1 MASAIA
7 LRDDFD
13 GPALRRLAKGTKDA
27 AQARR
32 LLALAAIYDG
42 GSRTDAARIGDVGLQ
57 TVRDWVLRF
66 NARGPAGLIDGK
78 TPGNVSKLDDAQRR
92 ALAEIVER
100 GPIPAIHEV
109 VRWRLADLAQWIWE
123 EFGISLSE
131 TTVGRELR
139 ALGYRKMSARP
150 RHFAQN
156 ELAID
161 AFKKDCRPSWTRF
174 AKGVPAG
181 IEIELWWQDEA
192 RVGQK
197 NNITRRWAKRGTR
210 PRAPHD
216 QRTKWAYIFGAIC
229 PKKGKGAA
237 LVMPWC
243 DTPAMAAHLAEISA
257 TVDPGTHAV
266 LMLDQAG
273 WHMSAKLV
281 VPDNITLLPLPPR
294 SPELNPV
301 ENVWQFIR
309 DNWLSNRVFK
319 SYDDIVAL
327 CCLAWNNLIDRP
339 WKIMSNGMR
348 QWAHG

>member
-1 MASAIA
+1 MAAAIG

-13 GPALRRLAKGTKDA
+13 GPALRKFGRLTKDA

-66 NARGPAGLIDGK
+66 NARGPAGLLDGK
-78 TPGNVSKLDDAQRR
+78 APGNRPKLDDAQRR

-139 ALGYRKMSARP
+139 ALGYRKISARP

-161 AFKKDCRPSWTRF
+161 AFKKGCRPNWTRS
-174 AKGVPAG
+174 AKGS
-181 IEIELWWQDEA
+181 
-192 RVGQK
+192 
-197 NNITRRWAKRGTR
+197 R
-210 PRAPHD
+210 P
-216 QRTKWAYIFGAIC
+216 
-229 PKKGKGAA
+229 
-237 LVMPWC
+237 
-243 DTPAMAAHLAEISA
+243 E
-257 TVDPGTHAV
+257 PG
-266 LMLDQAG
+266 
-273 WHMSAKLV
+273 
-281 VPDNITLLPLPPR
+281 
-294 SPELNPV
+294 
-301 ENVWQFIR
+301 
-309 DNWLSNRVFK
+309 
-319 SYDDIVAL
+319 
-327 CCLAWNNLIDRP
+327 
-339 WKIMSNGMR
+339 
-348 QWAHG
+348 

>member
-7 LRDDFD
+7 LRGDFD

-32 LLALAAIYDG
+32 LLALAAIHDG

-174 AKGVPAG
+174 AKAS
-181 IEIELWWQDEA
+181 
-192 RVGQK
+192 
-197 NNITRRWAKRGTR
+197 R
-210 PRAPHD
+210 PESR
-216 QRTKWAYIFGAIC
+216 
-229 PKKGKGAA
+229 
-237 LVMPWC
+237 
-243 DTPAMAAHLAEISA
+243 
-257 TVDPGTHAV
+257 
-266 LMLDQAG
+266 
-273 WHMSAKLV
+273 
-281 VPDNITLLPLPPR
+281 
-294 SPELNPV
+294 
-301 ENVWQFIR
+301 
-309 DNWLSNRVFK
+309 
-319 SYDDIVAL
+319 
-327 CCLAWNNLIDRP
+327 
-339 WKIMSNGMR
+339 
-348 QWAHG
+348 